1 MKFTYFREN
10 GNKTSESVDEEENDL
25 TPFQQGLPQFL
36 AVGVKNILLLGYGM
50 TLGFPTIIIPA
61 IMGGE
66 GREASIHGEIVLN
79 KDQISWFSSINL
91 ICVPVGCIFS
101 GALAQPF
108 GRRRAMQVIDFL
120 VFKNF
125 LEIQFGSS
133 FR

>member
-1 MKFTYFREN
+1 MQLDQFTQIINFVTDFFREN
-10 GNKTSESVDEEENDL
+10 GNKTSESADEDETEL

-79 KDQISWFSSINL
+79 KDQISWFSKDL
-91 ICVPVGCIFS
+91 PFS
-101 GALAQPF
+101 VLKTF
-108 GRRRAMQVIDFL
+108 FH
-120 VFKNF
+120 
-125 LEIQFGSS
+125 
-133 FR
+133 

>member
-1 MKFTYFREN
+1 MQLDHFTNFNEFYIFLNLREN
-10 GNKTSESVDEEENDL
+10 GNKTPSESEEEKDL

-108 GRRRAMQVIDFL
+108 GRRRAMQVTIYF
-120 VFKNF
+120 F
-125 LEIQFGSS
+125 
-133 FR
+133 